1 LAVTK
6 AAFDLSR
13 NQGDAVLGLL
23 ERAEVPPLPVFYQ
36 LVFDYVA
43 GVKGLMAGRIGEIL
57 ADSAGSARDQL
68 YSEFV
73 APYEATE
80 TTDRIIAQ
88 MVARLATLDRLIV
101 KSSEATARHSR
112 SLAEAGGRFNE
123 EHLDEALLREW
134 VLRLDLNNRL
144 MQHANLAL
152 GNELA
157 EAHYELSLTQAE
169 IGRSRETALRDPLT
183 GIANRAGL
191 DLALSKLTTEAPD
204 HALCVAVLDIDHFKS
219 LNDAYGHQVGDRVL
233 LIVTRALLASA
244 RASDIVGRTGGDEF
258 IIVLAGTT
266 LPVAHNVA
274 DGIRAAVAA
283 SDLTDALGEAI
294 LGGVTAS
301 IGLAQFEP
309 GESLGRLF
317 DRADRCLYRAKQ
329 GGRNRVDSFSEASA
343 A

>member
-1 LAVTK
+1 VTK

-13 NQGDAVLGLL
+13 SQGAAVLGLL
-23 ERAEVPPLPVFYQ
+23 ERAQVPPLPVFYR
-36 LVFDYVA
+36 LLFDYVA

-57 ADSAGSARDQL
+57 ADGEGTVRDQL

-73 APYEATE
+73 APYETTE
-80 TTDRIIAQ
+80 TVDRVIGQ

-112 SLAEAGGRFNE
+112 SLEEAGGHLGD
-123 EHLDEALLREW
+123 EHLDPVLLREW

-144 MQHANLAL
+144 MQHANMAL
-152 GNELA
+152 GKELDEAHRELA
-157 EAHYELSLTQAE
+157 ITQTE

-191 DLALSKLTTEAPD
+191 DLALTKLTTEAPD

-219 LNDAYGHQVGDRVL
+219 LNDSYGHQVGDRVL

-244 RASDIVGRTGGDEF
+244 RATDIVGRTGGDEF
-258 IIVLAGTT
+258 VVVLAGTT

-274 DGIRAAVAA
+274 DGIRTAVAA
-283 SDLTDALGEAI
+283 SDLTDALGSDV
-294 LGGVTAS
+294 LGGVTVS
-301 IGLAQFEP
+301 IGIAQFGP
-309 GESLGRLF
+309 GEPLSRLF

-329 GGRNRVDSFSEASA
+329 GGRNRVDSFGEASA